1 MVAETL
7 RRACQHP
14 EIADYSDTP
23 ARAWLY
29 SVARDIITDKPTP
42 TEPLSALAFLSRGR
56 LTRN

>member
-42 TEPLSALAFLSRGR
+42 TEPLSAAIAERGS
-56 LTRN
+56 LGQSG